1 MAVVARTYAK
11 ALFDAAKEQ
20 GRVDEVRAELQEL
33 VTALDDV
40 PELGAFL
47 RNPQLDPPAKAE
59 ALAAVMEGA
68 DELVRNFLRV
78 VAEKGRAALIDEIAR
93 EYEELVA
100 AEEQILKVELT
111 TAFELS
117 DKEATS
123 IVEQIEKAS
132 GRQVEATRSIDPGL
146 VGGLVLKAGSL
157 EVDSSV
163 RGRLDRLRHEL
174 VSGARQ

>member
-1 MAVVARTYAK
+1 MAVVARTYVQ
-11 ALFDAAKEQ
+11 ALFDSAKEQ
-20 GRVDEVRAELQEL
+20 GRLDEIREELQKF
-33 VTALDDV
+33 VTALHDV
-40 PELGAFL
+40 PELGALL
-47 RNPQLDPPAKAE
+47 RNPQLDPPAKAK
-59 ALAAVMEGA
+59 ALAAVLEGA
-68 DELVRNFLRV
+68 DELARNFFRL
-78 VAEKGRAALIDEIAR
+78 VAEKGRASLIEEIVG

-132 GRQVEATRSIDPGL
+132 GRKVEALRSVDPGL
-146 VGGLVLKAGSL
+146 VGGLVLRAGSL

-163 RGRLDRLRHEL
+163 RGRLDGLRHEI
-174 VSGARQ
+174 VQGARP

>member
-1 MAVVARTYAK
+1 MAVVARTYAQ
-11 ALFDAAKEQ
+11 ALFDSAKEQ
-20 GRVDEVRAELQEL
+20 GRLGEVREELQEF
-33 VTALDDV
+33 VTALHDV
-40 PELGAFL
+40 PELGALL

-68 DELVRNFLRV
+68 DELVRNFFRL
-78 VAEKGRAALIDEIAR
+78 VAEKSRASLIEAIVD
-93 EYEELVA
+93 EYEELVT

-123 IVEQIEKAS
+123 IVEQIEQAS
-132 GRQVEATRSIDPGL
+132 GRRVEAMRSVDPGL

-174 VSGARQ
+174 VQGARL

>member
-1 MAVVARTYAK
+1 M
-11 ALFDAAKEQ
+11 
-20 GRVDEVRAELQEL
+20 DEVRTELQEF
-33 VTALDDV
+33 VSALHEV
-40 PELGAFL
+40 PELGALL

-59 ALAAVMEGA
+59 ALSAVMEGA
-68 DELVRNFLRV
+68 DELVRNFFRV
-78 VAEKGRAALIDEIAR
+78 VAEKGRAPLLEDIAR

-111 TAFELS
+111 TTIELS

-132 GRQVEATRSIDPGL
+132 GRQVEATRSVDSGL
-146 VGGLVLKAGSL
+146 VGGIVLKAGSL

-174 VSGARQ
+174 VQGARL

>member
-20 GRVDEVRAELQEL
+20 GRLDEVRAELQEF

-40 PELGAFL
+40 PELGALL

-68 DELVRNFLRV
+68 DELVRNFFRL
-78 VAEKGRAALIDEIAR
+78 VAEKGRAPLIEDIAR

-100 AEEQILKVELT
+100 AEEQILRVELT
-111 TAFELS
+111 TALELS
-117 DKEATS
+117 DTEATS

-132 GRQVEATRSIDPGL
+132 GRRVEATRSVDPGL
-146 VGGLVLKAGSL
+146 VGGLILKAGSL

-174 VSGARQ
+174 QGARQ